1 MILHPHHNM
10 TAMSRNP
17 LSLHPFSDLRHTTKR
32 MCLFNDESIENKQLH
47 TDKNEVTCIWC

>member
-1 MILHPHHNM
+1 MLLHPHHNM

-32 MCLFNDESIENKQLH
+32 MCLFNDESIENKQIH